1 MHLKQPQIIQKKKKI
16 KKKTTKKN
24 KIIQKVKETGDSR
37 YVNQKEID
45 KACFQQDM
53 AYRDFKDLPRH
64 TASDKVLHDIRKF
77 KKCKPYSTF
86 KGYLRYKTIT
96 SQNVSSEAQ
105 VKNFF
110 IS

>member
-1 MHLKQPQIIQKKKKI
+1 MSEMHLKQPEIIQKKKI

-96 SQNVSSEAQ
+96 SQNVSSEA
-105 VKNFF
+105 
-110 IS
+110 

>member
-1 MHLKQPQIIQKKKKI
+1 
-16 KKKTTKKN
+16 
-24 KIIQKVKETGDSR
+24 
-37 YVNQKEID
+37 
-45 KACFQQDM
+45 M

-64 TASDKVLHDIRKF
+64 TASDKVLHDIRKC

-105 VKNFF
+105 VNNFF
-110 IS
+110 ILWKSYVPFSKYLSFCILTIP